1 MKILIQFKIQIP
13 FFLVFDIKGTQT
25 VNAKTGVNINI
36 IKHLGFV
43 YKSKNLFD
51 RGVLVNA
58 ATERENGSF
67 FKDTRKIHLYS
78 IRINNLKCKKVN

>member
-1 MKILIQFKIQIP
+1 M
-13 FFLVFDIKGTQT
+13 FDFKGTQT
-25 VNAKTGVNINI
+25 VHAKTGVNININI